1 MLSSV
6 NFKDIIKI
14 NDKQF
19 ELFILENTILK
30 RIKEL
35 SDIIKLEVCKDT
47 IFVCVLKGGFT
58 FL

>member
-35 SDIIKLEVCKDT
+35 SDIIKIEVLGQY
-47 IFVCVLKGGFT
+47 FVSILHKYNLLFS
-58 FL
+58 